1 MIRATEEKKYQQ
13 IIEKLIKL
21 IENSTISLVERNYE
35 IGKIIKSS
43 QKEFRGQ
50 MLIETLSKDLNK
62 RYKEGYSVASLRNMQ
77 NFYKKF
83 RNYKELYEH
92 AKKLDWTKNLLLL
105 KIGDIKD
112 TEYYLKS
119 ALRQNW
125 PKSKLEKN
133 INEETFDAYIE
144 NVESENYKV
153 KINNLAIRNYKSL
166 VNIRLQNPSNFLVF
180 AGPNSSGKSNVF
192 EAVDFLIQSLKIR
205 GKEVFDLFGGEKHV
219 INFAH
224 QAEGNND
231 FSISV
236 ECDDDITFSLVYDG
250 KMLQKNEPVSEKVR
264 QRYID
269 SFSRIYLGGGKNKIQ
284 GLHSGDKL
292 AFDASNLS
300 FILKNILKNDEKK
313 EDIIDY
319 LQLFVPGL
327 KDIDVKPDPFS
338 GEEEIVL
345 FEKDSKRPF
354 KGKLISDGT
363 YHIIALL
370 ALLYQSDEQQFLC
383 IEEPENGLNPK
394 ITEQFVKLFKEIC
407 RTENHYIWLITHSQ
421 TLVSFLKPSEL
432 VIVDKI
438 NGNTA
443 LKQFDDNDF
452 NEQITMDEA
461 WLNNILEGG
470 LPW

>member
-1 MIRATEEKKYQQ
+1 MIEKSEKEKYQQ
-13 IIEKLIKL
+13 ILRKIIEL
-21 IENSTISLVERNYE
+21 IESLNGQLIERNYE
-35 IGKIIKSS
+35 IGKIVKRS
-43 QKEFRGQ
+43 QKELRGKK
-50 MLIETLSKDLNK
+50 LIESLSKDLNN

-77 NFYKKF
+77 NFYKKY
-83 RNYKELYEH
+83 RNYNELYQH

-112 TEYYLKS
+112 TEYYLKT
-119 ALRQNW
+119 AIRQNW
-125 PKSKLEKN
+125 SKSTLERN
-133 INEETFDAYIE
+133 INEESFDAYIE
-144 NVESENYKV
+144 KVESNDYKI
-153 KINNLAIRNYKSL
+153 KINNLTIRNYKSL
-166 VNIRLQNPSNFLVF
+166 VEIRLQNPSNFLVF

-192 EAVDFLIQSLKIR
+192 EAVDFMTQSLKIK
-205 GKEVFDLFGGEKHV
+205 GKEVFDLFGGEKEV
-219 INFAH
+219 INFT
-224 QAEGNND
+224 QQKRKSI

-236 ECDDDITFSLVYDG
+236 ECDDDITFSLAYEG
-250 KMLQKNEPVSEKVR
+250 KMLQKNEPVSEKIR

-269 SFSRIYLGGGKNKIQ
+269 AFSRIYLGGGKNEIP
-284 GLHSGDKL
+284 GLRSANKL

-300 FILKNILKNDEKK
+300 FILKSILKDVDKK
-313 EDIIDY
+313 EDILDY
-319 LQLFVPGL
+319 LHLFVPGL

-345 FEKDSKRPF
+345 FEKGSKHPF

-370 ALLYQSDEQQFLC
+370 TLLYQSDEQQFLC
-383 IEEPENGLNPK
+383 VEEPENGLNPK
-394 ITEQFVKLFKEIC
+394 ITEQFVHLFREIC
-407 RTENHYIWLITHSQ
+407 RNENHYIWLITHSQ

-438 NGNTA
+438 NGNTE
-443 LKQFDDNDF
+443 LKQFKDDDF
-452 NEQITMDEA
+452 AEEITMDEA

>member
-1 MIRATEEKKYQQ
+1 MFKKSEEEKYQEILQ
-13 IIEKLIKL
+13 RIIQL
-21 IENSTISLVERNYE
+21 IESFKQNLIERNYE
-35 IGKIIKSS
+35 IGRIIKSN
-43 QKEFRGQ
+43 QKELRGQ
-50 MLIETLSKDLNK
+50 KLIESLSKDLNDK
-62 RYKEGYSVASLRNMQ
+62 YKEGYSVASLRNMQ
-77 NFYKKF
+77 NFYKKY
-83 RNYKELYEH
+83 RNYNELYEH

-112 TEYYLKS
+112 TEYYLKT

-125 PKSKLEKN
+125 SKSKLEKN
-133 INEETFDAYIE
+133 INEETFDTYIE
-144 NVESENYKV
+144 KVESDNYKI
-153 KINNLAIRNYKSL
+153 KINNLTIRNYKSL

-192 EAVDFLIQSLKIR
+192 EALDFMTQSLKIKGR
-205 GKEVFDLFGGEKHV
+205 EVFDLFGGENQV

-224 QAEGNND
+224 QDEGNND
-231 FSISV
+231 FSVSV
-236 ECDDDITFSLVYDG
+236 ECDDDITFSLAYNG
-250 KMLQKNEPVSEKVR
+250 KTLNKNEPVSEKVR
-264 QRYID
+264 QQYID
-269 SFSRIYLGGGKNKIQ
+269 SFLRIYLGGGKNEIP
-284 GLHSGDKL
+284 GLRSANKL

-300 FILKNILKNDEKK
+300 FILKNIIKDVDKK
-313 EDIIDY
+313 EDILDY

-345 FEKDSKRPF
+345 FEKGSRHPF

-363 YHIIALL
+363 YHIVAMLT
-370 ALLYQSDEQQFLC
+370 LLYQSDEQQFLC

-394 ITEQFVKLFKEIC
+394 ITEQFVKLFREIC

-438 NGNTA
+438 NGNTE
-443 LKQFDDNDF
+443 LKQFNDDDF
-452 NEQITMDEA
+452 NEGITMDEA